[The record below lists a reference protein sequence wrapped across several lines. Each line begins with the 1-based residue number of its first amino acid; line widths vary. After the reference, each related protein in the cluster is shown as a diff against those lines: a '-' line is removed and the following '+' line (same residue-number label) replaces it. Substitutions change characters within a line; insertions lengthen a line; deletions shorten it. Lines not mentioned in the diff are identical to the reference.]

1 MEWYNILV
9 LVIGAVGGT
18 TGIVALYK
26 AKAEKKS
33 IDIDNLIRIID
44 QERQE
49 RKELKLEF
57 EEYKKAVDERIRLFK
72 EEFAIVKRARDSLE
86 DAKRE
91 LLNVIHEARICPFLD
106 KLDNCPVMKAYEECE
121 QCQQDK

>member
-1 MEWYNILV
+1 MEWYNILA
-9 LVIGAVGGT
+9 LIIGTVGGT
-18 TGIVALYK
+18 TGLVALYK

-33 IDIDNLIRIID
+33 IDIDNLIRIIE

-49 RKELKLEF
+49 RRELKQEF
-57 EEYKKAVDERIRLFK
+57 EDYKKAVDERIRLFK
-72 EEFAIVKRARDSLE
+72 EEFAEVKRERDYYE

-121 QCQQDK
+121 QCQQEK

>member
-1 MEWYNILV
+1 MEWYNILA
-9 LVIGAVGGT
+9 LIIGTVGGT
-18 TGIVALYK
+18 TGLVALYK

-33 IDIDNLIRIID
+33 IDIDNLIRIIE

-49 RKELKLEF
+49 RRELKQEF
-57 EEYKKAVDERIRLFK
+57 EDYKKAVDERIRLFK
-72 EEFAIVKRARDSLE
+72 EEFAEVKRERDYFE

-106 KLDNCPVMKAYEECE
+106 RLDNCPVMKAYEGCE
-121 QCQQDK
+121 QCQQEK